1 MQDITRTV
9 VGNLSRVNR
18 ETLDNLLSQE
28 RLSYDETTGDPN
40 IEILSDSVR
49 RYFVDTQNNSYSEL
63 ESEIRRAIVGTILD
77 VRNPDLT
84 YHIQFLKALKKR
96 AGGMP
101 PSTPIITIF
110 TTNYDILFE
119 LAAGEVGVRIETG
132 FDGPLS
138 RFFNPTVFN
147 LHRGEISSGGRK
159 TTFEESHK
167 LWINLIKLH
176 GSISWFK
183 KGNATIESGINLLDQ
198 CRSREMILPRRQKI
212 MDTLAP
218 PFDSL
223 FTRSSQMLGSI
234 CKYLASCGFSFSDQ
248 HINDQLI
255 FPKLRE
261 GRIQL
266 TALCGETPECLN
278 DLRQFGAFCGA
289 FPDNCYIDGK
299 DTNKGTDLWKFSE
312 FVRLLE
318 P

>member
-40 IEILSDSVR
+40 IEILSDFVR
-49 RYFVDTQNNSYSEL
+49 RYSVDTQNNSYSEL
-63 ESEIRRAIVGTILD
+63 ESEIRRAIVGTILN
-77 VRNPDLT
+77 VRNLDPT

-96 AGGMP
+96 AGGK
-101 PSTPIITIF
+101 PSVITIF

-119 LAAGEVGVRIETG
+119 LAAGEVGVRLETG

-138 RFFNPTVFN
+138 RFFNPTVFD
-147 LHRGEISSGGRK
+147 LRRGEISGR
-159 TTFEESHK
+159 TRTFKESHE

-223 FTRSSQMLGSI
+223 FTRSSQILGSI

-261 GRIQL
+261 GRIRL

-278 DLRQFGAFCGA
+278 DLREFGTFCGA
-289 FPDNCYIDGK
+289 FPDNCYIDGE